1 MNKKEVVS
9 LIEQIEL
16 FYNQPFSR
24 NFNLNDG
31 ETATDKMI
39 KLVEAWHR
47 LLRNQDFKCVMRRF
61 DNHCTKNKFPPT
73 IADLYEEPSESK
85 VNHEHL
91 EYMRKLR
98 SGSRD

>member
-31 ETATDKMI
+31 ETATDKMR
-39 KLVEAWHR
+39 KLVDAWHR
-47 LLRNQDFKCVMRRF
+47 LLKNQDFKDVMRRF
-61 DNHCTKNKFPPT
+61 DRHCVKSKYPPT

-91 EYMRKLR
+91 EYMKKLR